1 MGEAP
6 FKKHHY
12 KSVIQHMKNKDKIK
26 KRIAIVGIQGVP
38 SKYGGF
44 ETLVEHLIEDD
55 SVEYTVFCSGTDQKQ
70 PLKVYKNA
78 SLKYIPLKANGIQSI
93 PYDIL
98 AMIRSLSGYD
108 SMLVLGVSGASFLP
122 LFRLFS
128 KARVIVNIDG
138 LEHSRQKWGKFTRRY
153 LKWSE
158 KIAVRNSDVVVAD
171 NKAIMDYILKEYGK
185 RSSLITYGGDHAMAD
200 VPEYRIQEIL
210 QKYNLS
216 AGSYAISVCRI
227 EPENN
232 CHIILEA
239 CKLSGKNIAF
249 VGNWQRSEYARNLK
263 KQYSN
268 VPNITLINSIYDIEE
283 LFVLRSNANCYI
295 HGHSAGGTNP
305 SLVEAMFFNIPIIA
319 YDVVYNRETTFGKA
333 AYFSDVNSLQNLF
346 SENLY
351 SDFSELAQRYYTWD
365 IVRKAYLEVL

>member
-1 MGEAP
+1 
-6 FKKHHY
+6 
-12 KSVIQHMKNKDKIK
+12 MKNKDKSK

-210 QKYNLS
+210 NKYNLVS
-216 AGSYAISVCRI
+216 GSYAISVCRI

-319 YDVVYNRETTFGKA
+319 YNVVYNRETTFGKA
-333 AYFSDVNSLQNLF
+333 AYFSNVYSLQNLF

-351 SDFSELAQRYYTWD
+351 RDFSELAQRYYTWD